1 MLPKYRMTRGRP
13 QISGYRLLRLQVL
26 PRRHPRAPTAVPFE
40 FAGLELGC
48 HIAGSIEV
56 IIVTATNRRSHGDH
70 NSRNTQARASEL
82 STSKAES

>member
-48 HIAGSIEV
+48 HIAGS
-56 IIVTATNRRSHGDH
+56 
-70 NSRNTQARASEL
+70 
-82 STSKAES
+82 STSAMFGGGRLVLISCRDQLKS

>member
-48 HIAGSIEV
+48 HIAGS
-56 IIVTATNRRSHGDH
+56 R
-70 NSRNTQARASEL
+70 
-82 STSKAES
+82 TS

>member
-40 FAGLELGC
+40 FAGLEL
-48 HIAGSIEV
+48 V
-56 IIVTATNRRSHGDH
+56 ATLEES
-70 NSRNTQARASEL
+70 
-82 STSKAES
+82 STSAMFGGGRLVLILCRDQLKS